1 MTAAMAEPR
10 RFASVAHGRPGG
22 KQDRRGTAERGALR
36 GMTLFPPRRPLF
48 RETAGHRPPFP
59 SGTGH
64 AEKPGARPEPTDDEK
79 GPPCREAPHTI
90 FIKSD
95 QLRGADKRT

>member
-36 GMTLFPPRRPLF
+36 GMTLFPPRRPLLM
-48 RETAGHRPPFP
+48 RAVKNPLE
-59 SGTGH
+59 
-64 AEKPGARPEPTDDEK
+64 
-79 GPPCREAPHTI
+79 EA
-90 FIKSD
+90 
-95 QLRGADKRT
+95 